1 MRSHQRR
8 RLVRALLGPLSA
20 AGTISALLPLALLPL
35 TLLPLTLLPLTL
47 LPLIGAAP
55 AAAQALVFVKVW
67 SEQVADGSPISLS
80 SPNVAT
86 LHGAPAVVVGDRGG
100 FVSAFS
106 LANGAPVPGWPAS
119 TGGGPVYS
127 TPSVGALNPG
137 SPDDSVFVGVGTA
150 AAPHEGGYEAFSAG
164 GAKRW
169 FVPIHNPGA
178 SYVSG
183 VVASLAVGNLQGGLD
198 VVAPRSGNRRTP
210 SMRPQELSSPGSR
223 GSTATATTP
232 PRRSPIST
240 ATAKST

>member
-20 AGTISALLPLALLPL
+20 AGTISALLPLA
-35 TLLPLTLLPLTL
+35 LLPLTLLPLTL

-119 TGGGPVYS
+119 TGGAPVYS
-127 TPSVGALNPG
+127 TPSVGALKP
-137 SPDDSVFVGVGTA
+137 
-150 AAPHEGGYEAFSAG
+150 
-164 GAKRW
+164 R
-169 FVPIHNPGA
+169 
-178 SYVSG
+178 
-183 VVASLAVGNLQGGLD
+183 VA
-198 VVAPRSGNRRTP
+198 
-210 SMRPQELSSPGSR
+210 
-223 GSTATATTP
+223 
-232 PRRSPIST
+232 
-240 ATAKST
+240 